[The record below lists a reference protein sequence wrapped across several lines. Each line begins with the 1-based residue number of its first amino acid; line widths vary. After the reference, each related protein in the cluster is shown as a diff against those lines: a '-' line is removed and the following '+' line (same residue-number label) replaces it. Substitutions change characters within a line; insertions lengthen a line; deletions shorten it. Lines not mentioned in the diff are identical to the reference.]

1 MRLLFVA
8 DGRSP
13 IARSWIEPFIQAGD
27 EVHLATTYRCR
38 PLDGLSSL
46 ELVPVAFSGVK
57 RTGAGSTGGAAGIS
71 WRTKLRHYL
80 GPLTVPWAARKL
92 SQLERQVRP
101 DLVHALRV
109 PFEGMVAASSSLVAP
124 LVVSTWGNDFTLH
137 ADGSILM
144 RRHTQSAME
153 AADGLHADCR
163 RDLRLAYQ
171 WGFDDQRASVVL
183 PGNGGLDPVFLAPE
197 KPAVAASS
205 EVAALLKGL
214 AEDVPLIVNPRGF
227 RAYVRNDTFFNS
239 LPLVLQRRPNAIIV
253 CPAMKGEALA
263 EEWVEELGLETN
275 VQLSGRLSQAEM
287 ALLLRR
293 TQLVV
298 SPSEHDGTPN
308 SLLEAMAS
316 GAVPIAGDLESIR
329 EWIEHGQNGLL
340 IDPAD
345 PVALAKAILQ
355 ALEDESWRRRA
366 QVRNRTL
373 IEKKA
378 SRKVVFEQARKF
390 YHQVRPARPML

>member
-13 IARSWIEPFIQAGD
+13 IARSWIDPFIQAGD
-27 EVHLATTYRCR
+27 EVHLATTYRCQ

-46 ELVPVAFSGVK
+46 ELVPVAFSGLK
-57 RTGAGSTGGAAGIS
+57 PAGAGSAGGAAGIS

-80 GPLTVPWAARKL
+80 GPLTVPKAARKL
-92 SQLERQVRP
+92 SRLERRLRP

-109 PFEGMVAASSSLVAP
+109 PFEGMVAASSKLVAP
-124 LVVSTWGNDFTLH
+124 LVISTWGNDFTLH
-137 ADGSILM
+137 AGGSILM
-144 RRHTQSAME
+144 RRHTRSAME
-153 AADGLHADCR
+153 AAEGLHADCR
-163 RDLRLAYQ
+163 RDLRLAQQ
-171 WGFDDQRASVVL
+171 WGFEEERPSVVL

-197 KPAVAASS
+197 APAVPESS
-205 EVAALLKGL
+205 EVAALLEGL

-239 LPLVLQRRPNAIIV
+239 LPLVLQQQPNAIVV

-263 EEWVEELGLETN
+263 EEWVEELGLRAN
-275 VQLSGRLSQAEM
+275 VRLSGRLSQAEM
-287 ALLLRR
+287 AFLLRR
-293 TQLVV
+293 AQLVV

-355 ALEDESWRRRA
+355 ALDDESWRERA

-373 IEKKA
+373 MEKKA
-378 SRKVVFEQARKF
+378 SKKVVFEQAQEF
-390 YHQVRPARPML
+390 YKQVQQARPML